1 MAAGWCCWTALSRV
15 TGSRM
20 GLVRVWLG
28 GKRHE
33 DRLEEHRKL
42 AEAAGSVRDC
52 LTTVRYRLLGISK
65 PLRRSK
71 WSIHLVLGFQ
81 CVDVRRHYVFVAGDQ
96 RPGYA
101 FGNSQG
107 PRR

>member
-1 MAAGWCCWTALSRV
+1 MG
-15 TGSRM
+15 GSRM
-20 GLVRVWLG
+20 GLINAWLG
-28 GKRHE
+28 DKRHE
-33 DRLEEHRKL
+33 DRLEEHRSL
-42 AEAAGSVRDC
+42 AESAGSVRDC
-52 LTTVRYRLLGISK
+52 LITVRYRLLGIPE

-71 WSIHLVLGFQ
+71 WSIHWVLGFQ
-81 CVDVRRHYVFVAGDQ
+81 CVDVRRRYVFDYGDQ